1 MIKQQHQEK
10 YKHLSRQAAIAAT
23 FDMKKSFLIL
33 LQNQFGITDT
43 DYLNNSFTMATD
55 KNLKMSFTIIKLKTY
70 FKQVIQ
76 KEIEPYRIEM
86 LKKHRDWLSHDT
98 PPLKG
103 QCRQNML

>member
-1 MIKQQHQEK
+1 MQFNFICTVMYKHRECNINDQAAAPTK
-10 YKHLSRQAAIAAT
+10 IYSKHLSRQAAIAAT

-55 KNLKMSFTIIKLKTY
+55 KNLKMSFTIIKLQTY

-76 KEIEPYRIEM
+76 KEI
-86 LKKHRDWLSHDT
+86 
-98 PPLKG
+98 
-103 QCRQNML
+103 